1 MTLDQ
6 LRIFIAVA
14 EREHVTRAAAALGL
28 TQSAV
33 SAAISALEAR
43 HDARLFDRVGRHIE
57 LTQAGR
63 TFLGEARAVLARAQ
77 AAELVLSELGTLGR
91 GTLTVHAS
99 QTIASYWLPAR
110 LVRFRE
116 AYPNIEVRLVSGNTE
131 TVTKAVLDGSA
142 DLGFVEGAVRNA
154 ALAAREVGTDSLV
167 LAVAVFHPLA
177 ARRNP
182 SLADLAAAHWVV
194 REPGSGTRSEMEAA
208 LLALKLPLHARDIAL
223 VLPSNEAVRAAVE
236 AGAGISGMSELV
248 AAQGFA
254 SGTLHRLPIKL
265 PPRPFLALVHK
276 ERRLSKAGEALMAI
290 CTDKPAGHAKSGK
303 KPPTRVSKKD
313 A

>member
-1 MTLDQ
+1 MTLEQ

-33 SAAISALEAR
+33 SSAISALEAR

-57 LTQAGR
+57 LTEAGR
-63 TFLGEARAVLARAQ
+63 TFLVEARAVLARAQ

-116 AYPNIEVRLVSGNTE
+116 AYPNIEVRLVGGNTE
-131 TVTKAVLDGSA
+131 TVAQAVLDGSA
-142 DLGFVEGAVRNA
+142 DLGFVEGTVRNA
-154 ALAAREVGTDSLV
+154 VLAARQVGTDRLV
-167 LAVAVFHPLA
+167 LAVSATHPLA
-177 ARRNP
+177 AKRKL
-182 SLADLAAAHWVV
+182 SHADLAAAQWII
-194 REPGSGTRSEMEAA
+194 REAGSGTRSEMEAA
-208 LLALKLPLHARDIAL
+208 LLALKLPIHARDIAL

-236 AGAGISGMSELV
+236 AGAGIGGMSELV
-248 AAQGFA
+248 AAPA
-254 SGTLHRLPIKL
+254 VTAGTLRLLPVKL
-265 PPRPFLALVHK
+265 SPRPFLTLVHR

-290 CTDKPAGHAKSGK
+290 CMSKAVPAK
-303 KPPTRVSKKD
+303 KTSKKG